1 MWSKV
6 NNWLHDFDKKTNLII
21 GDIEKQPTVAQDQ
34 SYLEQSLEGESLLM
48 NTKGVVKDFGKF
60 SMFDI
65 VADDKENQGRFNG
78 I

>member
-1 MWSKV
+1 
-6 NNWLHDFDKKTNLII
+6 
-21 GDIEKQPTVAQDQ
+21 
-34 SYLEQSLEGESLLM
+34 M

-65 VADDKENQGRFNG
+65 VADDKENNGRFNG